1 MSGKGSKG
9 PSQGKALETF
19 FLNLGKMGIFI
30 LKISGHGLK
39 RYVFVSVDRMLWLV
53 TAYLVLLV
61 LVYWNWMHL
70 RIFHFFLPKIC
81 TVGAMR
87 FFVYHVSQFVQFL
100 WLAGSMTVLL
110 GVACGFKHFFRM
122 VRYQKELKHIGLK
135 SATGNEPKVI
145 DVEEKGDFKKK
156 IIVASQGVGLDHYK
170 NKKSDLES
178 AFGAIVEDIRVS
190 ARSRKLVEIYLAEKE
205 LATIVGYD
213 QCANALKEPYSFLIG
228 ESLSGVMAQSIRSLP
243 HLLIAGTSGN
253 GKSVFFNQALIS
265 MMKTS
270 PHIQLYLLDLKLGV
284 EVKAY
289 GELPNVRIAKD
300 AAEAVALLQSVVTE
314 MKARFV
320 YLEEKGYKF
329 IDPERD
335 NKDLLLV
342 GIDEAS
348 VLYGKRRGDK
358 TANEMINMARDLT
371 DEIAKLGRA
380 ACIHLI
386 MATQKVTNESIDTKI
401 QENVGGR
408 ICFRVNTLQGS
419 NTVLGNKKAY
429 ELPDVK
435 GRAIWASGNDFTE
448 VQTPFV
454 SEAVINSELK
464 RIKEEFALGKRKSF
478 QALLSAS
485 EMARKEKAAGKFFS
499 EKK

>member
-1 MSGKGSKG
+1 MSEKVSKSG
-9 PSQGKALETF
+9 SQGKAFEQFIMT
-19 FLNLGKMGIFI
+19 LGKFAIFT
-30 LKISGHGLK
+30 LRISGHGLK
-39 RYVFVSVDRMLWLV
+39 RTVFVNVDRVLWLV
-53 TAYLVLLV
+53 TSYFVILV
-61 LVYWNWMHL
+61 LVYWDWIYL
-70 RIFHFFLPKIC
+70 RILHWFLPKIFSLN
-81 TVGAMR
+81 VMR
-87 FFVYHVSQFVQFL
+87 FFVYHVPQYMQFLLLAGGLTVAVGVVLGFVQ
-100 WLAGSMTVLL
+100 
-110 GVACGFKHFFRM
+110 FFRM

-135 SATGNEPKVI
+135 SATGEEPKVI
-145 DVEEKGDFKKK
+145 DVEKKVDFKIK
-156 IIVASQGVGLDHYK
+156 ITVASPGVGLDQYK
-170 NKKSDLES
+170 SKKSDLES

-190 ARSRKLVEIYLAEKE
+190 ERSRRLVEIHLAERE
-205 LATIVGYD
+205 LPTLVGYER
-213 QCANALKEPYSFLIG
+213 CVGALTEPYSFLIG

-265 MMKTS
+265 LMKTA

-284 EVKAY
+284 EVRAY
-289 GELPNVRIAKD
+289 RDLPNAKIAKD
-300 AAEAVALLQSVVTE
+300 AAEAVALLQSVVNE

-320 YLEEKGYKF
+320 YLEEKGYKS

-335 NKDLLLV
+335 GKDLLLV
-342 GIDEAS
+342 GVDEAS
-348 VLYGKRRGDK
+348 VLYGKRRGDRSG
-358 TANEMINMARDLT
+358 NEMINMARDLT

-380 ACIHLI
+380 ACVHLV

-435 GRAIWASGNDFTE
+435 GRAIWASGNEFTE

-454 SEAVINSELK
+454 SEPVINAELK
-464 RIKEEFALGKRKSF
+464 KIKDEFKNGSRKCL
-478 QALLSAS
+478 QTLLSAA
-485 EMARKEKAAGKFFS
+485 ELAKKQEAAGKFFA

>member
-1 MSGKGSKG
+1 MSDKNSKS
-9 PSQGKALETF
+9 PSQRKAFETF
-19 FLNLGKMGIFI
+19 IINLGKFGWFV
-30 LKISGHGLK
+30 LRISGHGLK
-39 RYVFVSVDRMLWLV
+39 RAVFINVDRLLWLI
-53 TAYLVLLV
+53 TTYGLLLV

-70 RIFHFFLPKIC
+70 RILHLLLPGIC
-81 TVGAMR
+81 TVNVMR
-87 FFVYHVSQFVQFL
+87 FFVYHVPQFVQFL
-100 WLAGSMTVLL
+100 MLAGGLTVAL
-110 GVACGFKHFFRM
+110 GVACGFAHFFRM

-135 SATGNEPKVI
+135 SGTGDEPKVI
-145 DVEEKGDFKKK
+145 DVEKKAEFKIK
-156 IIVASQGVGLDHYK
+156 ITLASPGIGLDHYK
-170 NKKSDLES
+170 TKKSDLES
-178 AFGAIVEDIRVS
+178 AFGAIVEDICIS
-190 ARSRKLVEIYLAEKE
+190 PRSRKLVEIHLAEKE
-205 LATIVGYD
+205 LPTHVGYEG
-213 QCANALKEPYSFLIG
+213 CVGALTEPYSFLVG
-228 ESLSGVMAQSIRSLP
+228 ESLGGVVAQSIRSLP

-253 GKSVFFNQALIS
+253 GKSVFFNQTLIS

-289 GELPNVRIAKD
+289 SHLPNARIAKD
-300 AAEAVALLQSVVTE
+300 AAEAVALLQSVVNE
-314 MKARFV
+314 MKSRFI

-335 NKDLLLV
+335 GKDLLLV
-342 GIDEAS
+342 GVDEAS

-358 TANEMINMARDLT
+358 SGNEMISMARDLT

-408 ICFRVNTLQGS
+408 VCFRVNTLQGS
-419 NTVLGNKKAY
+419 NTVLGNKRAY

-454 SEAVINSELK
+454 SEAVINNELK
-464 RIKEEFALGKRKSF
+464 KIKEDFVSGKRRCL
-478 QALLSAS
+478 QTLLSAV
-485 EMARKEKAAGKFFS
+485 EIARKEKAAGKFFS